1 MVIKSIGGL
10 KEFPVSSMDSKGFI
24 LHHCHPVFND

>member
-1 MVIKSIGGL
+1 MMIKSIGGL
-10 KEFPVSSMDSKGFI
+10 KEFPVCMDSKGFI